1 MRKKSFIAVI
11 AVMLSV
17 IFALTGCAQ
26 KTFTVQRSP
35 IVDISTGSATDILD
49 DNDAVSPAGVTN
61 TDNSPHDSILVDTGE
76 IIGIDKYEIED
87 NQLNLE
93 KEIERDDVYGFGLY
107 EIAYK
112 LSSMGYDV
120 YRGVAVVND
129 NQVLGLLYTD
139 YEIYSGESYTCGFI
153 QVIEEGKEPILNDK
167 NVVQGVVAVADS
179 ETLTNAFIVNRYV
192 SLEDSSGIIGDY
204 YFTSKQVNN
213 YAIQISVED
222 SSIATYDEDI
232 DAINY
237 NTGKT
242 MWKAKTAP
250 EITFDAL
257 SLYTADEQGAY
268 DTALKVM
275 SDIVSLQN
283 KNAAASERY
292 TLVIID
298 TAILESIILNEQNG
312 LVGTESGDYYNIDAL
327 SDVELEA
334 NQMLMVTATE
344 GVKVLTVPT
353 EEELQAA
360 ADSRAVKGFLQ
371 TLTSVLMIAG
381 SVCICVATW
390 GAATPAV
397 VGVCVVSGAIAT
409 TYAVSNLVEGVQD
422 LYYGLKGDVT
432 TVAKNPVRDMMAD
445 VIGDEEL
452 ASKIYHGIGISA
464 SILQSLMIPTSAGM
478 AVAQGMGAGVGRTI
492 WIVTRAVGI
501 EVIKMAVTA
510 TAATFVSIKT
520 SEFVAEQTG
529 SEALGQL
536 VGYVGAM
543 LTGYITYRGLD
554 IIDHKFN
561 FAGIYRTKLG
571 TSYTEILQTEKLL
584 KRFNEKTWSGM
595 TDNQRKDAIEKL
607 AATVAKRLGLDD
619 VPEIE
624 IYNSATDNTYG
635 WYDHVDNK
643 IGINEYY
650 FENGS
655 VPSWRKVVETVSHE
669 MRHAYQHKLLAQG
682 VLDEIT
688 ENLLPGHYIESGPD
702 YFRQPC
708 EVDARDYGSQWVELL
723 MGILGL

>member
-26 KTFTVQRSP
+26 KTFTVQRVP
-35 IVDISTGSATDILD
+35 IADISAGSATDIID
-49 DNDAVSPAGVTN
+49 DDFVSPSGVTD
-61 TDNSPHDSILVDTGE
+61 TDNSPHNLTPAAAGE
-76 IIGIDKYEIED
+76 IIGIDEYEVED
-87 NQLNLE
+87 NQINFE
-93 KEIERDDVYGFGLY
+93 KDIERADVYGFGLY
-107 EIAYK
+107 ETAYK

-120 YRGVAVVND
+120 YRGVAVVDD

-139 YEIYSGESYTCGFI
+139 YEVYTDESYTCGFI
-153 QVIEEGKEPILNDK
+153 QVIEEGKEPILNDE
-167 NVVQGVVAVADS
+167 NVVNGVVAVADS
-179 ETLTNAFIVNRYV
+179 ETMTNAFIINRYV
-192 SLEDSSGIIGDY
+192 SLGDSSGIIGDY

-222 SSIATYDEDI
+222 SSTATYDEDI

-257 SLYTADEQGAY
+257 SLYTADEQKAY

-275 SDIVSLQN
+275 FDIIALQN
-283 KNAAASERY
+283 ENVAESKRY

-298 TAILESIILNEQNG
+298 TSILESVILREQSG
-312 LVGTESGDYYNIDAL
+312 LVGTEDGDYYDINAL
-327 SDVELEA
+327 SDVKLEA
-334 NQMLMVTATE
+334 NQMLMVTATD

-353 EEELQAA
+353 EEELRAA

-371 TLTSVLMIAG
+371 TLTSVLMITG

-390 GAATPAV
+390 GAAAPAV
-397 VGVCVVSGAIAT
+397 VGVCIVSSAIAT

-432 TVAKNPVRDMMAD
+432 TVAKNPVRDMMTNA
-445 VIGDEEL
+445 IGDEEL

-464 SILQSLMIPTSAGM
+464 TILQSLMIPVSAGM
-478 AVAQGMGAGVGRTI
+478 AVARGTGAGVLRTI
-492 WIVTRAVGI
+492 WIVTRAVGV

-510 TAATFVSIKT
+510 TAATFVSIKA
-520 SEFVAEQTG
+520 SEFVAEKTG

-543 LTGYITYRGLD
+543 LAGYVTYRGLD
-554 IIDHKFN
+554 VIDHKFN

-584 KRFNEKTWSGM
+584 KRFDEKTWNGM
-595 TDNQRKDAIEKL
+595 TDIQKKDAIEKL
-607 AATVAKRLGLDD
+607 AATVAKRLGIDD

-682 VLDEIT
+682 VLNEVT